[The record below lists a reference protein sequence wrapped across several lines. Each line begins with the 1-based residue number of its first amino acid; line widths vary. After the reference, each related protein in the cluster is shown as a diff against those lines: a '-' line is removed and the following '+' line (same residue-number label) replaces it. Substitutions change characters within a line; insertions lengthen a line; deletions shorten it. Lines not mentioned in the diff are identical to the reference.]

1 MVSQM
6 RLVGFNS
13 GKTKGRA
20 FVHYHSHL
28 DTLLYKPIALI
39 CMYAVLNSNSVFYDP
54 PSGGGRRGGGVGRH
68 FTVPQMI
75 PKENWDW
82 VAPKLAGHHVNFI
95 ITKSHIKSEILLLK

>member
-1 MVSQM
+1 MQCWTQTVY
-6 RLVGFNS
+6 F
-13 GKTKGRA
+13 TT
-20 FVHYHSHL
+20 HL
-28 DTLLYKPIALI
+28 AG
-39 CMYAVLNSNSVFYDP
+39 A
-54 PSGGGRRGGGVGRH
+54 GGGRGGGGVGRH

>member
-1 MVSQM
+1 MQCWTQTVY
-6 RLVGFNS
+6 F
-13 GKTKGRA
+13 TT
-20 FVHYHSHL
+20 HL
-28 DTLLYKPIALI
+28 AG
-39 CMYAVLNSNSVFYDP
+39 A
-54 PSGGGRRGGGVGRH
+54 GGGGGGGGRH

>member
-1 MVSQM
+1 MQCWTQTVY
-6 RLVGFNS
+6 F
-13 GKTKGRA
+13 TT
-20 FVHYHSHL
+20 HL
-28 DTLLYKPIALI
+28 AG
-39 CMYAVLNSNSVFYDP
+39 A
-54 PSGGGRRGGGVGRH
+54 GGGGGGVGRH

>member
-1 MVSQM
+1 MQCWTQTVY
-6 RLVGFNS
+6 F
-13 GKTKGRA
+13 TT
-20 FVHYHSHL
+20 HL
-28 DTLLYKPIALI
+28 AG
-39 CMYAVLNSNSVFYDP
+39 A
-54 PSGGGRRGGGVGRH
+54 GGGGGGGVGRH

>member
-1 MVSQM
+1 M
-6 RLVGFNS
+6 N
-13 GKTKGRA
+13 
-20 FVHYHSHL
+20 
-28 DTLLYKPIALI
+28 
-39 CMYAVLNSNSVFYDP
+39 AVLNSNSVFYDP
-54 PSGGGRRGGGVGRH
+54 PSGGVGRH